1 MKKILF
7 FVLVCSCS
15 VQFSNAQINTCVDSS
30 LINPNCICGMIYEPV
45 CGCNGQLYSNPCL
58 AQCDGVT
65 YWTPAVIDSNGNVLP
80 CVSPC
85 NLTIDVE
92 TTSLSS
98 QGATDGM
105 IHINVLSGG
114 TPPIT

>member
-7 FVLVCSCS
+7 IVLICSFS
-15 VQFSNAQINTCVDSS
+15 VQFSNAQIIMCVDSS

-65 YWTPAVIDSNGNVLP
+65 YWTPAVIDSNGTCYLVYLLVILQSMLKRLLP
-80 CVSPC
+80 QVKE
-85 NLTIDVE
+85 L
-92 TTSLSS
+92 LM
-98 QGATDGM
+98 G
-105 IHINVLSGG
+105 
-114 TPPIT
+114 